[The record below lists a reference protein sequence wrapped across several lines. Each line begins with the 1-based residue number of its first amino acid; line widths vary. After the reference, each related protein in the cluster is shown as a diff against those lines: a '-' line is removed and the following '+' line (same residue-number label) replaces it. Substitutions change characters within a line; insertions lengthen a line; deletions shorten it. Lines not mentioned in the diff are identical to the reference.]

1 MMHAAHLCSTADMD
15 LCCLLDSKGPQL
27 QASDLVTM
35 LGDLLERGE
44 HRCRAM
50 FYPIY

>member
-1 MMHAAHLCSTADMD
+1 MRAAHLYPATDMD

-44 HRCRAM
+44 RRCRTM
-50 FYPIY
+50 LYPIY